1 MAGKIKEIK
10 SAHASE
16 RFADLPKKIKQ
27 ELLGHHNDDVEIQ
40 YQVVGSTHYALIIIR
55 EKE

>member
-16 RFADLPKKIKQ
+16 RFADLPKKLSKNY
-27 ELLGHHNDDVEIQ
+27 LD
-40 YQVVGSTHYALIIIR
+40 IIMMM
-55 EKE
+55 